1 MDFSKKWLKFLLH
14 FFKKIK
20 ILRKIKIPNPTYLS
34 SPNSLLL
41 SILYQYTP
49 FSQPKSSYG
58 AKKSKNVKKRHF
70 TPIFAPKVPHIMF
83 FRKNVTRVFALS
95 QKVSGGLAK
104 FQRDLTYSFR
114 ELDFFCKKRIKGK
127 CSFEPTGPLPLSLLN
142 AKAGRGGHL
151 DRSVTCGAWVL
162 WAWFVSIGLGAISF
176 KPCGTRR
183 KRAPEGCS
191 FTARMSCE
199 TVSDELCRVSQ
210 KQHDK
215 TFCIWSVM
223 VKKDLWHF
231 QWLKLHLI
239 SL

>member
-1 MDFSKKWLKFLLH
+1 MH

-20 ILRKIKIPNPTYLS
+20 ILRKKKFKNPTYLS
-34 SPNSLLL
+34 SPNCLL
-41 SILYQYTP
+41 SSIPYQYNP

-127 CSFEPTGPLPLSLLN
+127 CSFEPTGPPSPVSTERQSRMRRPPRSIFYLRCIGICSGVSFEVWP
-142 AKAGRGGHL
+142 GGHWL
-151 DRSVTCGAWVL
+151 QGMWHSQKK
-162 WAWFVSIGLGAISF
+162 S
-176 KPCGTRR
+176 TRR
-183 KRAPEGCS
+183 VLFS
-191 FTARMSCE
+191 AR
-199 TVSDELCRVSQ
+199 
-210 KQHDK
+210 
-215 TFCIWSVM
+215 
-223 VKKDLWHF
+223 
-231 QWLKLHLI
+231 KL
-239 SL
+239 

>member
-1 MDFSKKWLKFLLH
+1 MH

-20 ILRKIKIPNPTYLS
+20 ILRKKKFKNPTYLS
-34 SPNSLLL
+34 SPNSLLS
-41 SILYQYTP
+41 SIPYQYNP

-127 CSFEPTGPLPLSLLN
+127 CSFEPTGPPSPVSTERQSRMRRPPSCHCGPALSVSFEEQVPRGAEQGNVKRTRKKEHPPGALFLLGSFVKRYLMN
-142 AKAGRGGHL
+142 FVRCHKSNSTK
-151 DRSVTCGAWVL
+151 RSVC
-162 WAWFVSIGLGAISF
+162 
-176 KPCGTRR
+176 
-183 KRAPEGCS
+183 
-191 FTARMSCE
+191 
-199 TVSDELCRVSQ
+199 D
-210 KQHDK
+210 
-215 TFCIWSVM
+215 
-223 VKKDLWHF
+223 
-231 QWLKLHLI
+231 
-239 SL
+239 

>member
-1 MDFSKKWLKFLLH
+1 MH

-20 ILRKIKIPNPTYLS
+20 ILRKKKFKNPTYLS
-34 SPNSLLL
+34 SPNCLL
-41 SILYQYTP
+41 SSIPYQYNP

-127 CSFEPTGPLPLSLLN
+127 CSFEPTGPPSP
-142 AKAGRGGHL
+142 
-151 DRSVTCGAWVL
+151 
-162 WAWFVSIGLGAISF
+162 VSTERQSRM
-176 KPCGTRR
+176 RR
-183 KRAPEGCS
+183 PPSTLFDLR
-191 FTARMSCE
+191 
-199 TVSDELCRVSQ
+199 RVSVCGC
-210 KQHDK
+210 KFWSKAWRPLASRHVALAEEEHPKGALFCSK
-215 TFCIWSVM
+215 T
-223 VKKDLWHF
+223 
-231 QWLKLHLI
+231 LI
-239 SL
+239 QLIFS

>member
-1 MDFSKKWLKFLLH
+1 MLH

-20 ILRKIKIPNPTYLS
+20 ILRKKKFKNPTYLS
-34 SPNSLLL
+34 SPNCLL
-41 SILYQYTP
+41 SSIPYQYNP

-127 CSFEPTGPLPLSLLN
+127 CSFEPTGPPSPVSTE
-142 AKAGRGGHL
+142 RQSRMRRPPRYQGGAV
-151 DRSVTCGAWVL
+151 SFCFGGISGAWGHIICALRTRKTEHPSGAAVL
-162 WAWFVSIGLGAISF
+162 LGQ
-176 KPCGTRR
+176 PN
-183 KRAPEGCS
+183 
-191 FTARMSCE
+191 
-199 TVSDELCRVSQ
+199 
-210 KQHDK
+210 
-215 TFCIWSVM
+215 
-223 VKKDLWHF
+223 
-231 QWLKLHLI
+231 
-239 SL
+239 

>member
-104 FQRDLTYSFR
+104 FQRNLTYSFR

-151 DRSVTCGAWVL
+151 GGRVVW
-162 WAWFVSIGLGAISF
+162 SILDFSYLHCVGKKTNSAQR
-176 KPCGTRR
+176 TRR
-183 KRAPEGCS
+183 KS
-191 FTARMSCE
+191 T
-199 TVSDELCRVSQ
+199 LRVLFLLENCKS
-210 KQHDK
+210 
-215 TFCIWSVM
+215 I
-223 VKKDLWHF
+223 
-231 QWLKLHLI
+231 
-239 SL
+239 

>member
-1 MDFSKKWLKFLLH
+1 MH

-20 ILRKIKIPNPTYLS
+20 ILRKTKIPNPTFFS
-34 SPNSLLL
+34 SPNSLLS

-142 AKAGRGGHL
+142 AIAGRGGHL
-151 DRSVTCGAWVL
+151 GGRVVWYILYFSYLHRVGKNTNSAQR
-162 WAWFVSIGLGAISF
+162 
-176 KPCGTRR
+176 TRR
-183 KRAPEGCS
+183 KS
-191 FTARMSCE
+191 T
-199 TVSDELCRVSQ
+199 LRVLFLLENCKS
-210 KQHDK
+210 
-215 TFCIWSVM
+215 I
-223 VKKDLWHF
+223 
-231 QWLKLHLI
+231 
-239 SL
+239 

>member
-1 MDFSKKWLKFLLH
+1 MH

-20 ILRKIKIPNPTYLS
+20 ILRKKKFKNPTYLS
-34 SPNSLLL
+34 SPNCLL
-41 SILYQYTP
+41 SSIPYQYNP

-114 ELDFFCKKRIKGK
+114 EQDFFCMKRLKGK

-142 AKAGRGGHL
+142 AIAGRGGHL
-151 DRSVTCGAWVL
+151 APSLTCGALVF
-162 WAWFVSIGLGAISF
+162 ADVSFEVWPGGHWLQGMWHSQ
-176 KPCGTRR
+176 KKSTRR
-183 KRAPEGCS
+183 VLFS
-191 FTARMSCE
+191 AR
-199 TVSDELCRVSQ
+199 
-210 KQHDK
+210 
-215 TFCIWSVM
+215 
-223 VKKDLWHF
+223 
-231 QWLKLHLI
+231 KL
-239 SL
+239 

>member
-1 MDFSKKWLKFLLH
+1 MH

-20 ILRKIKIPNPTYLS
+20 ILRKKKFKNPTYLS
-34 SPNSLLL
+34 SPNCLL
-41 SILYQYTP
+41 SSIPYQYNP

-127 CSFEPTGPLPLSLLN
+127 CSFEPTGPPSPVSTERQSRMRRPPRGYCFAPPTRPKPLP
-142 AKAGRGGHL
+142 
-151 DRSVTCGAWVL
+151 T
-162 WAWFVSIGLGAISF
+162 
-176 KPCGTRR
+176 
-183 KRAPEGCS
+183 
-191 FTARMSCE
+191 
-199 TVSDELCRVSQ
+199 
-210 KQHDK
+210 
-215 TFCIWSVM
+215 
-223 VKKDLWHF
+223 
-231 QWLKLHLI
+231 HLI
-239 SL
+239 SQVASTSSF

>member
-1 MDFSKKWLKFLLH
+1 MH

-20 ILRKIKIPNPTYLS
+20 ILRKKKFKNPTYLS
-34 SPNSLLL
+34 SPNCLL
-41 SILYQYTP
+41 SSIPYQYNP

-127 CSFEPTGPLPLSLLN
+127 CSFEPTGPPSPVSTERQSRMRRPPSTL
-142 AKAGRGGHL
+142 K
-151 DRSVTCGAWVL
+151 VTCWIFVFGIFWNQPKESVVL
-162 WAWFVSIGLGAISF
+162 HRHQVVKQIRGLLRIPIRNAPFGRKCQCSIKFATW
-176 KPCGTRR
+176 K
-183 KRAPEGCS
+183 
-191 FTARMSCE
+191 
-199 TVSDELCRVSQ
+199 
-210 KQHDK
+210 
-215 TFCIWSVM
+215 FCKEKFW
-223 VKKDLWHF
+223 
-231 QWLKLHLI
+231 
-239 SL
+239 

>member
-1 MDFSKKWLKFLLH
+1 MH

-20 ILRKIKIPNPTYLS
+20 ILRKTKIPNPTFFS
-34 SPNSLLL
+34 SPNSLLS

-142 AKAGRGGHL
+142 AIAGRGGHL
-151 DRSVTCGAWVL
+151 VVTVAPLYQWILTSRFRTGGGGGA
-162 WAWFVSIGLGAISF
+162 GE
-176 KPCGTRR
+176 R
-183 KRAPEGCS
+183 
-191 FTARMSCE
+191 
-199 TVSDELCRVSQ
+199 
-210 KQHDK
+210 
-215 TFCIWSVM
+215 
-223 VKKDLWHF
+223 
-231 QWLKLHLI
+231 
-239 SL
+239 

>member
-151 DRSVTCGAWVL
+151 VVTVAPLYSWLLRRRFRGGRSRGTLNALAKGAP
-162 WAWFVSIGLGAISF
+162 F
-176 KPCGTRR
+176 
-183 KRAPEGCS
+183 GCS
-191 FTARMSCE
+191 FLLESFLKRYLMNFVRCHKSNNTKR
-199 TVSDELCRVSQ
+199 
-210 KQHDK
+210 
-215 TFCIWSVM
+215 SVC
-223 VKKDLWHF
+223 D
-231 QWLKLHLI
+231 
-239 SL
+239 

>member
-1 MDFSKKWLKFLLH
+1 MH

-20 ILRKIKIPNPTYLS
+20 ILREKKFKNPTYLS
-34 SPNSLLL
+34 SPNCLL
-41 SILYQYTP
+41 SSIPYQYNP

-83 FRKNVTRVFALS
+83 FRKNVTRVFVLS

-151 DRSVTCGAWVL
+151 APSLTCGALVL
-162 WAWFVSIGLGAISF
+162 AGVSFEVWPGG
-176 KPCGTRR
+176 
-183 KRAPEGCS
+183 
-191 FTARMSCE
+191 
-199 TVSDELCRVSQ
+199 
-210 KQHDK
+210 H
-215 TFCIWSVM
+215 
-223 VKKDLWHF
+223 
-231 QWLKLHLI
+231 
-239 SL
+239 

>member
-49 FSQPKSSYG
+49 FSQSKSSYG

-151 DRSVTCGAWVL
+151 AQSGT
-162 WAWFVSIGLGAISF
+162 SGLILVFSF
-176 KPCGTRR
+176 FWNQK
-183 KRAPEGCS
+183 
-191 FTARMSCE
+191 
-199 TVSDELCRVSQ
+199 RVSSSIDILSSSKYVDFYAFPFAVRPSGANANAQ
-210 KQHDK
+210 
-215 TFCIWSVM
+215 
-223 VKKDLWHF
+223 
-231 QWLKLHLI
+231 LI
-239 SL
+239 SPGENFLKKNSDKF

>member
-1 MDFSKKWLKFLLH
+1 MH

-20 ILRKIKIPNPTYLS
+20 ILRKKKFKNPTYLS
-34 SPNSLLL
+34 SPNCLL
-41 SILYQYTP
+41 SSIPYQYNP

-127 CSFEPTGPLPLSLLN
+127 CSFEPTGPPSPVSTERQSRMRRPPSTLKVTWLN
-142 AKAGRGGHL
+142 
-151 DRSVTCGAWVL
+151 
-162 WAWFVSIGLGAISF
+162 FVFGIF
-176 KPCGTRR
+176 WNQ
-183 KRAPEGCS
+183 KRAWSCIMHRHHVLKQIRGLLRIPIRIPIRIN
-191 FTARMSCE
+191 FARWKFFKE
-199 TVSDELCRVSQ
+199 
-210 KQHDK
+210 K
-215 TFCIWSVM
+215 FW
-223 VKKDLWHF
+223 
-231 QWLKLHLI
+231 
-239 SL
+239 

>member
-1 MDFSKKWLKFLLH
+1 MLH

-20 ILRKIKIPNPTYLS
+20 ILREKKFKNPTYLS
-34 SPNSLLL
+34 SPNCLL
-41 SILYQYTP
+41 SSIPYQYNP

-83 FRKNVTRVFALS
+83 FRKNVTRVFVLS

-151 DRSVTCGAWVL
+151 VVTVAPLICWLLRRRFRGGRSRGTLNALAKGAP
-162 WAWFVSIGLGAISF
+162 F
-176 KPCGTRR
+176 
-183 KRAPEGCS
+183 GCS
-191 FTARMSCE
+191 FLLESFLKRYLMNFVRCHKSNNTKR
-199 TVSDELCRVSQ
+199 
-210 KQHDK
+210 
-215 TFCIWSVM
+215 SVC
-223 VKKDLWHF
+223 D
-231 QWLKLHLI
+231 
-239 SL
+239 

>member
-1 MDFSKKWLKFLLH
+1 MLH

-151 DRSVTCGAWVL
+151 EVFVAPLCKWLLKSRFRGGRSRGTLNALAKGAP
-162 WAWFVSIGLGAISF
+162 F
-176 KPCGTRR
+176 
-183 KRAPEGCS
+183 GCS
-191 FTARMSCE
+191 FLLESFLKRYLMNFVRC
-199 TVSDELCRVSQ
+199 
-210 KQHDK
+210 DK
-215 TFCIWSVM
+215 SNNTKHSVC
-223 VKKDLWHF
+223 D
-231 QWLKLHLI
+231 
-239 SL
+239 

>member
-1 MDFSKKWLKFLLH
+1 MH

-20 ILRKIKIPNPTYLS
+20 ILREKKFKNPTYLS
-34 SPNSLLL
+34 SPNCLL
-41 SILYQYTP
+41 SSIPYQYNP

-83 FRKNVTRVFALS
+83 FRKNVTRVFVLS

-151 DRSVTCGAWVL
+151 EVFVAPLYQWLLTSGFRGGRISGTLNALAKGAPFGCSFLLESLVKR
-162 WAWFVSIGLGAISF
+162 FGTVSIGSSY
-176 KPCGTRR
+176 R
-183 KRAPEGCS
+183 
-191 FTARMSCE
+191 
-199 TVSDELCRVSQ
+199 
-210 KQHDK
+210 
-215 TFCIWSVM
+215 
-223 VKKDLWHF
+223 
-231 QWLKLHLI
+231 
-239 SL
+239 

>member
-1 MDFSKKWLKFLLH
+1 MH

-20 ILRKIKIPNPTYLS
+20 ILRKKKFKNPTYLS
-34 SPNSLLL
+34 SPNCLL
-41 SILYQYTP
+41 SSIPYQYNP

-127 CSFEPTGPLPLSLLN
+127 CSFEPTGPPSPVSTERQSRMRRPPSCHCGP
-142 AKAGRGGHL
+142 AK
-151 DRSVTCGAWVL
+151 SVTFEEEGSAGGGA
-162 WAWFVSIGLGAISF
+162 GE
-176 KPCGTRR
+176 R
-183 KRAPEGCS
+183 
-191 FTARMSCE
+191 
-199 TVSDELCRVSQ
+199 
-210 KQHDK
+210 
-215 TFCIWSVM
+215 
-223 VKKDLWHF
+223 
-231 QWLKLHLI
+231 
-239 SL
+239 

>member
-1 MDFSKKWLKFLLH
+1 MH

-20 ILRKIKIPNPTYLS
+20 ILRKKKFKNPTYLS
-34 SPNSLLL
+34 SPNCLL
-41 SILYQYTP
+41 SSIPYQYNP

-127 CSFEPTGPLPLSLLN
+127 CSFEPTGPPSPVSTE
-142 AKAGRGGHL
+142 R
-151 DRSVTCGAWVL
+151 RSRMRRPPSTFFDLRCVSACGCK
-162 WAWFVSIGLGAISF
+162 F
-176 KPCGTRR
+176 
-183 KRAPEGCS
+183 
-191 FTARMSCE
+191 
-199 TVSDELCRVSQ
+199 
-210 KQHDK
+210 
-215 TFCIWSVM
+215 WSVAWRPLASRH
-223 VKKDLWHF
+223 VALAEKEHPKGALYCSKTLS
-231 QWLKLHLI
+231 QLI
-239 SL
+239 FS

>member
-1 MDFSKKWLKFLLH
+1 MH

-20 ILRKIKIPNPTYLS
+20 ILREKIFKNPTYLS
-34 SPNSLLL
+34 SPNCLL
-41 SILYQYTP
+41 SSIPYQYNP

-83 FRKNVTRVFALS
+83 FRKNVTRVFVLS

-151 DRSVTCGAWVL
+151 EVFVAPLCPWLLTCGFRGGRSRGTLNALAKGAPFGCPFLLESFLKRYLMSFVRCHKNNNTKRSVC
-162 WAWFVSIGLGAISF
+162 
-176 KPCGTRR
+176 
-183 KRAPEGCS
+183 
-191 FTARMSCE
+191 
-199 TVSDELCRVSQ
+199 D
-210 KQHDK
+210 
-215 TFCIWSVM
+215 
-223 VKKDLWHF
+223 
-231 QWLKLHLI
+231 
-239 SL
+239 

>member
-1 MDFSKKWLKFLLH
+1 MH

-20 ILRKIKIPNPTYLS
+20 ILRKKKFKNPTYLS
-34 SPNSLLL
+34 SPNCLL
-41 SILYQYTP
+41 SSIPYQYNP

-127 CSFEPTGPLPLSLLN
+127 CSFEPTGPPSPVSTERRSRMRRPPSCHCGP
-142 AKAGRGGHL
+142 AI
-151 DRSVTCGAWVL
+151 SVTFEGVGSAGGGA
-162 WAWFVSIGLGAISF
+162 GE
-176 KPCGTRR
+176 R
-183 KRAPEGCS
+183 
-191 FTARMSCE
+191 
-199 TVSDELCRVSQ
+199 
-210 KQHDK
+210 
-215 TFCIWSVM
+215 
-223 VKKDLWHF
+223 
-231 QWLKLHLI
+231 
-239 SL
+239 

>member
-41 SILYQYTP
+41 SIPYQYTP

-142 AKAGRGGHL
+142 AIAGRGGHL
-151 DRSVTCGAWVL
+151 VVTV
-162 WAWFVSIGLGAISF
+162 
-176 KPCGTRR
+176 
-183 KRAPEGCS
+183 AP
-191 FTARMSCE
+191 
-199 TVSDELCRVSQ
+199 LY
-210 KQHDK
+210 
-215 TFCIWSVM
+215 
-223 VKKDLWHF
+223 
-231 QWLKLHLI
+231 QWLSKE
-239 SL
+239 